1 MPLRQLIPRTHV
13 RPTPDTSLAIIN
25 IVLLLIFFFLLT
37 GRLASA
43 PGIPVQLSET
53 AELPIAALPRPI
65 LVWESENVLSLD
77 GDAIAA
83 EDLQTALSDATQ
95 LHILIDRAESARVLI
110 DLLAKPE
117 FAHLSI
123 SLVTIHRSS
132 DP

>member
-1 MPLRQLIPRTHV
+1 MPLRRLIPRTHV

-43 PGIPVQLSET
+43 PGIPVQLAET

-65 LVWESENVLSLD
+65 LVWESGNDLTLD
-77 GDAIAA
+77 GEPIAPDA
-83 EDLQTALSDATQ
+83 LQTALADETQ
-95 LHILIDRAESARVLI
+95 LHILIDRAESARVLV

-117 FAHLSI
+117 FAHLTI

>member
-1 MPLRQLIPRTHV
+1 MPLRQLIPRTHI

-53 AELPIAALPRPI
+53 AELPIAALPKPI
-65 LVWESENVLSLD
+65 LVWESETKLTLD
-77 GDAIAA
+77 GEAIGA
-83 EDLQTALSDATQ
+83 EALEAALSDQTQ

>member
-1 MPLRQLIPRTHV
+1 MTLRRLIPRTHA
-13 RPTPDTSLAIIN
+13 RRTPDTSLAIIN

-53 AELPIAALPRPI
+53 AELPIAALPKPI
-65 LVWESENVLSLD
+65 LVWEDETRLTLD
-77 GDAIAA
+77 GAPIAA
-83 EDLQTALSDATQ
+83 DALDAALADETQ
-95 LHILIDRAESARVLI
+95 LHILIDRSESARILI

-117 FAHLSI
+117 FAHLTI
-123 SLVTIHRSS
+123 SLVTIHRRS

>member
-1 MPLRQLIPRTHV
+1 MPLRRLIPRTHA

-53 AELPIAALPRPI
+53 AELPIAALPRPL
-65 LVWESENVLSLD
+65 LVWESEDALSLD

-83 EDLQTALSDATQ
+83 EDLRTALSDATQ

>member
-1 MPLRQLIPRTHV
+1 MSTRRLIPRTHV

-53 AELPIAALPRPI
+53 AELPIAALPKPI
-65 LVWESENVLSLD
+65 LVWEGDDELTLD
-77 GDAIAA
+77 GMPIAA
-83 EDLQTALSDATQ
+83 DALDAALADRTL
-95 LHILIDRAESARVLI
+95 LHILIDRSESARVLI

-123 SLVTIHRSS
+123 SLVTIHRST